1 MKILWILTNCFRIP
15 LLVLYQD
22 LSYKRAADWT
32 MLVLTLQPSVMSWNR
47 WVSQQRCGKPKLFG
61 MLYVPFNTSYTRFNT
76 YPFHFINA
84 ILGKFIFVEMCL
96 SQIPSWL
103 PWFLMAITKALVG
116 TSIMYNSPQR
126 IASTVILIKLMILLS
141 AVQTSRDRI
150 KET

>member
-1 MKILWILTNCFRIP
+1 
-15 LLVLYQD
+15 
-22 LSYKRAADWT
+22 
-32 MLVLTLQPSVMSWNR
+32 MLFWES
-47 WVSQQRCGKPKLFG
+47 LFW
-61 MLYVPFNTSYTRFNT
+61 
-76 YPFHFINA
+76 
-84 ILGKFIFVEMCL
+84 VEMCL

-126 IASTVILIKLMILLS
+126 IASTVIPTKLMILLS